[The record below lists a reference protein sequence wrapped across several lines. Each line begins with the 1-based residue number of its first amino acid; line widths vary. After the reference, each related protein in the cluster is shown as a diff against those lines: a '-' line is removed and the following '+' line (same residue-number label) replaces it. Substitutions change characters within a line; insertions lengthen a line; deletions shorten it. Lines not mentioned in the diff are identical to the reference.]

1 MMSPLDGEVA
11 VNHSSRRLTALA
23 GAIVNLTANTQ
34 SNSRVAKRMPPLA
47 ESQTRQPSEPSGAD
61 RVLNQPFLPTT
72 YAERDTKIRKNVRQG
87 EKE

>member
-1 MMSPLDGEVA
+1 MSPPDGEVA

-34 SNSRVAKRMPPLA
+34 SNSRVAKPVPSLA
-47 ESQTRQPSEPSGAD
+47 GSHTRQPNDPIEKT
-61 RVLNQPFLPTT
+61 RILIKPFLPPA